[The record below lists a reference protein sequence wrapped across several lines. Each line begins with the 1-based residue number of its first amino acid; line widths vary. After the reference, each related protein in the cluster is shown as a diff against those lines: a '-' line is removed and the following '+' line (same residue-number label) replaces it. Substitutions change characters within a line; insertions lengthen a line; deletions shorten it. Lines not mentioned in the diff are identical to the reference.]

1 MENLEIMNLVV
12 DLTALAQ
19 QVQRMTNYVDVGCA
33 NPSAQ
38 NVLDTNAD
46 SKIYADLLTAA
57 KNRVLAIVGRH
68 TKAVDQPSGSVQEWV
83 LTFKVPA
90 CNNTPL
96 LAQQLHD
103 AVVEGMA
110 TYMVA
115 HWLML
120 VSSSQAEMA
129 VQRWTDAD
137 HELRNLSLWR
147 NRPPQIALSVF

>member
-46 SKIYADLLTAA
+46 SNIYADLLTAA

-68 TKAVDQPSGSVQEWV
+68 TKAVDQPRHE
-83 LTFKVPA
+83 
-90 CNNTPL
+90 
-96 LAQQLHD
+96 
-103 AVVEGMA
+103 AVWNC
-110 TYMVA
+110 
-115 HWLML
+115 H
-120 VSSSQAEMA
+120 
-129 VQRWTDAD
+129 
-137 HELRNLSLWR
+137 
-147 NRPPQIALSVF
+147 

>member
-57 KNRVLAIVGRH
+57 KIRVLAIVGRH
-68 TKAVDQPSGSVQEWV
+68 AKNVDQHGGSDQEWV

-90 CNNTPL
+90 CNNTPQ